1 MKKNIFNFY
10 FLFITEVRKISKIKI
25 KNISNLSLK
34 YIIKFKKQKNK
45 FNFLQIFFLKKSLIF
60 NFEKFYLI

>member
-1 MKKNIFNFY
+1 MKKNIINFY
-10 FLFITEVRKISKIKI
+10 FLFITEGRKISKIKI

-45 FNFLQIFFLKKSLIF
+45 FNFL
-60 NFEKFYLI
+60 